1 VLSGIMCGIMKDDK
15 YALLERL
22 MRIEGGVDPRSG
34 SRVMSQELWESLFED
49 ELRDL
54 YGAVRHDSWDKLG
67 WCGTND

>member
-1 VLSGIMCGIMKDDK
+1 MCGIMKDDK